1 VKLGVDEAHAFTSCG
16 STALPNV
23 PKVVWK
29 HWGRIVFGGG
39 EGSERQTQRRSEDVV
54 VTKLPGA
61 RCHGGRWEAPRIDP
75 HVKGA
80 GS

>member
-1 VKLGVDEAHAFTSCG
+1 MRSRHAAALLFRVYRKSSG
-16 STALPNV
+16 STGDELSLV
-23 PKVVWK
+23 
-29 HWGRIVFGGG
+29 GG

-61 RCHGGRWEAPRIDP
+61 RCHGDRWGAPRIDP